1 MKLVI
6 GADHAGFPLKEDIRA
21 YLAKA
26 GHEVVDLGAY
36 TGDLPDDYPDFA
48 EKVGA
53 AIKEGVAPRGILI
66 CGWGCAW
73 RRTRFRGY
81 GPGCATILTPRT
93 RGWSTTT

>member
-66 CGWGCAW
+66 CGPSVRVWAAQPSGLV
-73 RRTRFRGY
+73 TGQ
-81 GPGCATILTPRT
+81 
-93 RGWSTTT
+93 TTTVQLA